1 MIELKIKGN
10 KSNLNVFINN
20 NFRLELVSKDILN
33 LMATKLE
40 QEIVELKTVKR
51 KSKNNF

>member
-10 KSNLNVFINN
+10 KSNLEVFINN
-20 NFRLELVSKDILN
+20 NFRLELVSKDIFN

-40 QEIVELKTVKR
+40 QSIVEIKTDKVKN
-51 KSKNNF
+51 KKTY

>member
-1 MIELKIKGN
+1 MFEIKIKGN

-20 NFRLELVSKDILN
+20 NFKLELITKDILD